1 MEISQRTRGYSVSHS
16 CAFKFIAA
24 ALNKFP
30 PFFSRHLR
38 SNVGIDGSDLPACDL
53 FIPAAVET
61 KQHKR
66 STIHSHSR
74 LVLSFTVT
82 YLNASPPEKLK
93 ATPDPQPTRRGA
105 ARHHRSGP
113 RRRHDAAAAFLAAR
127 RLLLLTPAGGPR
139 TVLPSSSSL
148 LSSQTKPPPSL
159 GPDADSSLRL
169 RSSRWKTGWRRSRSS
184 NIRSRRRARRRQLQ
198 QRQRQRRAKPRRR
211 HSRTP

>member
-1 MEISQRTRGYSVSHS
+1 MQRRCT
-16 CAFKFIAA
+16 
-24 ALNKFP
+24 NFP
-30 PFFSRHLR
+30 PCFSRHLR

-74 LVLSFTVT
+74 LVLVHRDLPKRVAARKTKS
-82 YLNASPPEKLK
+82 N
-93 ATPDPQPTRRGA
+93 PQPTRRGA

-127 RLLLLTPAGGPR
+127 RLLLLPPAGGPR
-139 TVLPSSSSL
+139 TVFPSSSSL

-159 GPDADSSLRL
+159 GPDAGSSLRL